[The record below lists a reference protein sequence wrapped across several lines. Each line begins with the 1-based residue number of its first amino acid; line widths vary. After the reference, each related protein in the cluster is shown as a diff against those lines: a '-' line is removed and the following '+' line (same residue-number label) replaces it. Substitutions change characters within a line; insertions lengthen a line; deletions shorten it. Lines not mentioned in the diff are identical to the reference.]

1 MGGRHFYN
9 PNFNVRC
16 TMNKK
21 LLSVSIISAFTLAFA
36 TGCTTQEKTAPVV
49 SVAEQATPAIS
60 KIDRSYLLSSDR
72 LTEVDGN
79 TINVASEEQVAALKA
94 QFENLKD
101 GDEVVIP
108 NGKYANLGQVTIT
121 ANDITVKAEQAGSVW
136 LTGLV
141 QFELKG
147 DDITLDGLV
156 FTEGGPNERFGGV
169 RMMGD
174 NNTLQ
179 NSTFYYFNHAYE
191 YQPDERRSEYPR
203 YLWVSLWGKDGKVI
217 NNRFEGKQKRGT
229 LIGVQ
234 KDDSA
239 DNHLIANNIFMDQKP
254 NQFNEF
260 DIKEA
265 IRYNGNSWEALRIGD
280 SKSSQWD
287 SNSKFMNNLMID
299 MDGERELVS
308 VKSGGN
314 TISGNTIFES
324 SALISLRHGKGSS
337 VENNIILGNK
347 KNLTGGIRIYDED
360 HVIRNNYIANTRG
373 RDGVIEGNADLR
385 GGIVINTGIIDV
397 VNGEELDQS
406 VKGKELNKQ
415 WTPKNITIEN
425 NSLVDTQWGIIY
437 GNQTHRVSLFNNA
450 EVEKIYAGV
459 DIAFNNNVVDNSES
473 PEFVSVRATEDYPL
487 VNATYDNETYVGQ
500 VTASEQ
506 ISSYSVELP
515 KMTVENGI
523 NAYQGEGADVSKL
536 AVVTAETAG
545 PDYVLE
551 NTTK

>member
-1 MGGRHFYN
+1 MK
-9 PNFNVRC
+9 
-16 TMNKK
+16 KK
-21 LLSVSIISAFTLAFA
+21 LISVSIISAFTLAFA
-36 TGCTTQEKTAPVV
+36 TGCTTQEKAAPVISAV
-49 SVAEQATPAIS
+49 EQAVPSIS
-60 KIDRSYLLSSDR
+60 EIDRSYLLSSDR

-79 TINVASEEQVAALKA
+79 TLDVASEEHVAALKA

-121 ANDITVKAEQAGSVW
+121 ANDITIKAEQAGSAW
-136 LTGLV
+136 ITGLI

-156 FTEGGPNERFGGV
+156 FTEGGPNERFGAV
-169 RMMGD
+169 RMMG
-174 NNTLQ
+174 NSNTLQ
-179 NSTFYYFNHAYE
+179 NSTFYYFNHYYTYE
-191 YQPDERRSEYPR
+191 PDERRSEYPK

-234 KDDSA
+234 KDDTS

-265 IRYNGNSWEALRIGD
+265 IRYNGNSWEAIRIGD

-287 SNSKFMNNLMID
+287 SSSKFVNNLMID
-299 MDGERELVS
+299 MDGERELIS
-308 VKSGGN
+308 IKSGDN
-314 TISGNTIFES
+314 TISGNTIFQS
-324 SALISLRHGKGSS
+324 AALISLRHGKGNT
-337 VENNIILGNK
+337 VENNMILGNEK
-347 KNLTGGIRIYDED
+347 RLTGGIRIYDED

-397 VNGEELDQS
+397 ANGEQLDQS

-425 NSLVDTQWGIIY
+425 NSLVDTEWGIVY
-437 GNQTHRVSLFNNA
+437 GNQSHRVSLFNNA
-450 EVEKIYAGV
+450 EVEGIYAGV
-459 DIAFNNNVVDNSES
+459 DIAFKHNVVDNSQS
-473 PEFVSVRATEDYPL
+473 PEFVSVRATQDFPL
-487 VNATYDNETYVGQ
+487 VGASYTDETYVGQ
-500 VTASEQ
+500 VTGSEL
-506 ISSYSVELP
+506 IESYSVELP
-515 KMTVENGI
+515 KVTVENGL

-536 AVVTAETAG
+536 SVVTAETAG

>member
-1 MGGRHFYN
+1 
-9 PNFNVRC
+9 
-16 TMNKK
+16 MNKK
-21 LLSVSIISAFTLAFA
+21 LISVSIISAFTLAFA
-36 TGCTTQEKTAPVV
+36 TGCTTQEKAAPVI
-49 SVAEQATPAIS
+49 SAAEQAVPSIS
-60 KIDRSYLLSSDR
+60 EIDRSYLLSSDR
-72 LTEVDGN
+72 LAEVDGN
-79 TINVASEEQVAALKA
+79 TLAVASEEQVAALKA

-121 ANDITVKAEQAGSVW
+121 ANDVTIRAEQAGSAW
-136 LTGLV
+136 LTGLI

-147 DDITLDGLV
+147 DGITLDGLV
-156 FTEGGPNERFGGV
+156 FTEGGPNERFGAV
-169 RMMGD
+169 RMMG
-174 NNTLQ
+174 NSNTLK
-179 NSTFYYFNHAYE
+179 NSTFYYFNHDYTYE
-191 YQPDERRSEYPR
+191 PDERRSEYPK

-234 KDDSA
+234 KDDTP

-265 IRYNGNSWEALRIGD
+265 IRYNGNSWEAIRIGD

-287 SNSKFMNNLMID
+287 SSSKFVNNLMID
-299 MDGERELVS
+299 MDGERELIS
-308 VKSGGN
+308 IKSGDN
-314 TISGNTIFES
+314 TIAGNTIFQS
-324 SALISLRHGKGSS
+324 AALISLRHGKGNT
-337 VENNIILGNK
+337 VENNMILGNEK
-347 KNLTGGIRIYDED
+347 RLTGGIRIYDED

-397 VNGEELDQS
+397 ANGEQLDQS

-425 NSLVDTQWGIIY
+425 NSLVDTEWGIVY
-437 GNQTHRVSLFNNA
+437 GNQSHRVSLFNNA
-450 EVEKIYAGV
+450 EVEGIYAGV
-459 DIAFNNNVVDNSES
+459 DIAFKHNVVDNSQT
-473 PEFVSVRATEDYPL
+473 PEFVSVRATHDFPL
-487 VNATYDNETYVGQ
+487 VGATYTDETYVGQ
-500 VTASEQ
+500 VTDSEL
-506 ISSYSVELP
+506 IESYSVELP
-515 KMTVENGI
+515 KVTVENGL

-536 AVVTAETAG
+536 SVVTAETAG

>member
-1 MGGRHFYN
+1 MK
-9 PNFNVRC
+9 
-16 TMNKK
+16 KK
-21 LLSVSIISAFTLAFA
+21 LISISIISAFTLAFA
-36 TGCTTQEKTAPVV
+36 TGCTSQDTPAPVIN
-49 SVAEQATPAIS
+49 VAEQATPAIS
-60 KIDRSYLLSSDR
+60 EIDRSYLLSSDR

-79 TINVASEEQVAALKA
+79 TLDVASEEQVAALKA

-287 SNSKFMNNLMID
+287 SNSKFVNNLMID

-397 VNGEELDQS
+397 ANGEELDQS

-473 PEFVSVRATEDYPL
+473 PEFVSVRATQDYPL
-487 VNATYDNETYVGQ
+487 VGATYDSETYVGQ

-515 KMTVENGI
+515 AMTVTNGM

-551 NTTK
+551 NTKK

>member
-1 MGGRHFYN
+1 
-9 PNFNVRC
+9 
-16 TMNKK
+16 MNKK
-21 LLSVSIISAFTLAFA
+21 LISVSIISAFTLAFA
-36 TGCTTQEKTAPVV
+36 TGCTTQEKTAPVTTAV
-49 SVAEQATPAIS
+49 EQAAPAIND
-60 KIDRSYLLSSDR
+60 IDRSYLLSSDR
-72 LTEVDGN
+72 LAEVDGN
-79 TINVASEEQVAALKA
+79 TLSVASEEQVATLKA

-108 NGKYANLGQVTIT
+108 DSKYANLGQVTIT
-121 ANDITVKAEQAGSVW
+121 ANDVTIRAEQAGSAW
-136 LTGLV
+136 LTGLI

-156 FTEGGPNERFGGV
+156 FTEGGPNERFGAV
-169 RMMGD
+169 RMMG
-174 NNTLQ
+174 NSNTLK
-179 NSTFYYFNHAYE
+179 NSTFYYFNHDYTYE
-191 YQPDERRSEYPR
+191 PDDRRSEYPK

-234 KDDSA
+234 KDDTP

-265 IRYNGNSWEALRIGD
+265 IRYNGNSWEAIRIGD

-287 SNSKFMNNLMID
+287 SSSKFVNNLMID
-299 MDGERELVS
+299 MDGERELIS
-308 VKSGGN
+308 IKSGDN
-314 TISGNTIFES
+314 TIAGNTIFQS
-324 SALISLRHGKGSS
+324 AALISLRHGKGNT
-337 VENNIILGNK
+337 VENNMILGNEK
-347 KNLTGGIRIYDED
+347 RLTGGIRIYDED

-397 VNGEELDQS
+397 ANGEQLDQS

-425 NSLVDTQWGIIY
+425 NSLVDTEWGIVY
-437 GNQTHRVSLFNNA
+437 GNQSHRVSLFNNA
-450 EVEKIYAGV
+450 EVEGIYAGV
-459 DIAFNNNVVDNSES
+459 DIAFKHNVVDNSQT
-473 PEFVSVRATEDYPL
+473 PEFVSVRATHDFPL
-487 VNATYDNETYVGQ
+487 VGATYTDETYVGQ
-500 VTASEQ
+500 VTDSEL
-506 ISSYSVELP
+506 IESYSVELP
-515 KMTVENGI
+515 KVTVENGL

-536 AVVTAETAG
+536 SVVTAETAG

-551 NTTK
+551 NTNK

>member
-1 MGGRHFYN
+1 
-9 PNFNVRC
+9 
-16 TMNKK
+16 MNKK

-49 SVAEQATPAIS
+49 SVAEQAAPAIS
-60 KIDRSYLLSSDR
+60 EIDRSYLLSSDR
-72 LTEVDGN
+72 LAEVDGD
-79 TINVASEEQVAALKA
+79 TLVVASEEQVAALKA

-101 GDEVVIP
+101 GDEVIIP
-108 NGKYANLGQVTIT
+108 AGKYANLGQVTIT
-121 ANDITVKAEQAGSVW
+121 ANDITIKAEQAGSAW

-147 DDITLDGLV
+147 DNITLNGLV

-174 NNTLQ
+174 NNTLK

-234 KDDSA
+234 KDDTP

-287 SNSKFMNNLMID
+287 SNSKFVNNLMID

-397 VNGEELDQS
+397 ANGEQLDQS

-425 NSLVDTQWGIIY
+425 NSLVDTEWGIIY

-459 DIAFNNNVVDNSES
+459 DVAFKHNVVDNSQS
-473 PEFVSVRATEDYPL
+473 PEFVSVRATQDYPL
-487 VNATYDNETYVGQ
+487 VGATYTDETYVGQ
-500 VTASEQ
+500 VTDSEL
-506 ISSYSVELP
+506 IESYSVELP

>member
-1 MGGRHFYN
+1 
-9 PNFNVRC
+9 
-16 TMNKK
+16 MNKK

-60 KIDRSYLLSSDR
+60 EIDRSYLLSSDR

-108 NGKYANLGQVTIT
+108 NGKYANLGQITIT

-287 SNSKFMNNLMID
+287 SNSKFVNNLMID

-397 VNGEELDQS
+397 ANGEELDQS

-415 WTPKNITIEN
+415 WTPKNSTIEN

-515 KMTVENGI
+515 AMTVTNGM